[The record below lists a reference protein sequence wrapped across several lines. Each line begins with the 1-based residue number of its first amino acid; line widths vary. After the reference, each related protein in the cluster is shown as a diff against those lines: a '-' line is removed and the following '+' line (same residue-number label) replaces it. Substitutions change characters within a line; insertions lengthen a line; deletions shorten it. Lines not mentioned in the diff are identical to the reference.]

1 MTKSIFDHSRMP
13 VCKKGDHP
21 ALLRLLKQSISN
33 ADIAWEDAIKLKKT
47 WLLAYA
53 AATGTS
59 EALSPV
65 TGHLTGIYKT
75 TKASGVKCKIFD
87 NDGLRLGG
95 RIARGIVF
103 KSQEH
108 REFGYH
114 VVAEKHKQG
123 LIRTTPEQFADQVYR
138 QDGNRYLAITKATD
152 VEVQILTKGA
162 RFFAELNSALHSNK
176 ERSFIS
182 FLAEKTMKVDT
193 DSGLLLF

>member
-1 MTKSIFDHSRMP
+1 MTKSIFDHKRMP
-13 VCKKGDHP
+13 PCPKGEHP
-21 ALLRLLKQSISN
+21 GLLRQFKQTIYN
-33 ADIAWEDAIKLKKT
+33 ADIAWEDAIKLKKVWT
-47 WLLAYA
+47 LSYA
-53 AATGTS
+53 AATGNS

-75 TKASGVKCKIFD
+75 TKASGVKCRITD

-103 KSQEH
+103 KSKED
-108 REFGYH
+108 RNLGYD

-123 LIRTTPEQFADQVYR
+123 LIRTTPEQFVDQVYR